1 MNSSHQLH
9 LHPDSLSALR
19 LQVCDFGLASN
30 NRSQAGAGTPAY
42 MAPELFEGR
51 PYNEKV
57 AAGRRGS
64 EQVWPVAGGR
74 QPGAV

>member
-1 MNSSHQLH
+1 M
-9 LHPDSLSALR
+9 
-19 LQVCDFGLASN
+19 QVCDFGLASN

-57 AAGRRGS
+57 MAGRGDQSRCGLLQGDAPCNS
-64 EQVWPVAGGR
+64 SVW
-74 QPGAV
+74 AVQ